1 MTESN
6 FLLVQNKLSPV
17 VWWVCSAHFPQ
28 CLPARNIR
36 RQQTQVIWITF
47 CCGIFWFLLL
57 YPRNVVVRDW
67 EYNRLFPLYLS
78 LPLSSDGFP
87 YWLFESHSQ
96 GDIEETSHFPL
107 TVFWTERER
116 ERDQHFSLY
125 AQSFDGQKRPKENN
139 GKISCCPCHPD
150 GKYGD
155 KCWDLLE
162 ASEQFVSKTDTHKC
176 QTTVNLCLLKKINK

>member
-116 ERDQHFSLY
+116 EINIFPSMLRVLMAKKDQRRTMEKSVAVLVIQMGNTVTSVGICWRH
-125 AQSFDGQKRPKENN
+125 QNN
-139 GKISCCPCHPD
+139 LSVKQTRTNAKLLWISA
-150 GKYGD
+150 
-155 KCWDLLE
+155 CW
-162 ASEQFVSKTDTHKC
+162 
-176 QTTVNLCLLKKINK
+176 KK